1 MYYFLEA
8 RPCAG
13 YGHSRSFKNIL
24 GLVETNSTQED
35 CIMDTKKLT
44 GKDLITVGIYTAIY
58 MIVVFVIGA
67 TNAIPVLYPPSLF
80 VMPLLAGIP
89 MMLYYSK
96 IEKFGMLTITGVIM
110 GLFFYICGYTWIC
123 LVCII
128 PSALA
133 ADIILKVMGY
143 KKFSSML
150 VSYMVFVLGIM
161 GGPAN
166 LWFAGQSYWDG
177 ISESMGA
184 QYAEQLAKYMPSWL
198 FPIGFVLLAAGG
210 CCGALLGRKMLNKHF
225 KKAGIA

>member
-1 MYYFLEA
+1 MNN
-8 RPCAG
+8 R
-13 YGHSRSFKNIL
+13 
-24 GLVETNSTQED
+24 
-35 CIMDTKKLT
+35 KLT

-58 MIVVFVIGA
+58 MIVIFVIGA
-67 TNAIPVLYPPSLF
+67 TNAIPILYPPSLF

-96 IEKFGMLTITGVIM
+96 IEKFGMLTITGIIM

-123 LVCII
+123 LAFLV
-128 PSALA
+128 PTALLG
-133 ADIILKVMGY
+133 DIILNRMGY

-150 VSYMVFVLGIM
+150 VSYMVFSLGIM

-166 LWFAGQSYWDG
+166 LWFAGASYWDG

-184 QYAEQLAKYMPSWL
+184 QYAEQLSKYMPSWM
-198 FPIGFVLLAAGG
+198 FPLGFVLLALGAF
-210 CCGALLGRKMLNKHF
+210 CGAFLGRKMLNKHF